1 MREETYMAERERLVS
16 SIQQNHR
23 RKDDKLAL
31 VQKES
36 DPGLKQM
43 YELEAQKAQ
52 EQIDKFEAKLA
63 DLDRR
68 YERLEQRS

>member
-23 RKDDKLAL
+23 RRDDKLAL
-31 VQKES
+31 ARKES